1 MDLRLI
7 TEGGTE
13 LYVPVTD
20 PDAPFPP
27 SDAPVFYNPEMVM
40 NRDASLLLL
49 SVIRPESYLDTMGA
63 TGIRG
68 IRAAKECNIPHV
80 TVNDHNPVA
89 VDLIGK
95 NAGHAGVDIEVIHSD
110 VNALMSRRR
119 FDAVDLDPFGTPA
132 PFVDA
137 AAKSAKRFLMVSAT
151 DTAPLCG
158 AHLKAGI
165 RRYNARPM
173 NTEYHG
179 EVALR
184 ILAGFVARSF
194 IRYDRGVEPIFC
206 YTRSHYVRAC
216 FRLSYGTRSAERA
229 LSGIGYIMQCR
240 KCFYREEVRSFFPPE
255 GKCPCCGAGL
265 MPVGQLWLGPVNEM
279 EILSEMKEKLSDSI
293 SGTGRAVS
301 RLLDLLEDELDTSSH
316 YDYHKIAQRVGGS
329 PGRIEN
335 LILNLRDMGYRASRV
350 HYSGTGIKTDAP
362 VDLLCEAVR
371 LG

>member
-20 PDAPFPP
+20 PDSSFPP
-27 SDAPVFYNPEMVM
+27 SDAPVFYNPEMLM
-40 NRDASLLLL
+40 NRDASILLL
-49 SVIRPESYLDTMGA
+49 SAIMPDSYLDAMGA

-68 IRAAKECNIPHV
+68 IRAAKECGISFV
-80 TVNDHNPVA
+80 TINDHNPVA
-89 VDLIGK
+89 ADLIER
-95 NAGHAGVDIEVIHSD
+95 NARHAGVDIEVTHSD

-132 PFVDA
+132 PFIDA
-137 AAKSAKRFLMVSAT
+137 AAKSAKKYLMVSAT

-165 RRYNARPM
+165 RRYSARPM
-173 NTEYHG
+173 NTEYHA

-184 ILAGFVARSF
+184 ILAGFVARGF

-206 YTRSHYVRAC
+206 YARSHYIRTC
-216 FRLSYGTRSAERA
+216 FRVSYGTRSAERT
-229 LSGIGYIMQCR
+229 LSRLGYIMQCR
-240 KCFYREEVRSFFPPE
+240 KCFYRQEVRSFFPAVGE
-255 GKCPCCGAGL
+255 CPCCGAELSPIG
-265 MPVGQLWLGPVNEM
+265 PLWLGQVNDTEVL
-279 EILSEMKEKLSDSI
+279 LSMKEKLPSVALDSA
-293 SGTGRAVS
+293 GAVD
-301 RLLDLLEDELDTSSH
+301 RLLDLLGEELDTSSH
-316 YDYHKIAQRVGGS
+316 YDYHKIAQKESRS
-329 PGRIEN
+329 PGSIVN
-335 LILNLRDMGYRASRV
+335 LIQHLRGAGYRASRV

-362 VDLLCEAVR
+362 PDVLHEAVR